1 MELHFDIKLSKSQQE
16 IYHLVHDDRYK
27 YYTVVFSRQS
37 GKSVLM
43 MVLCIEWLFQKNNN
57 IAYLCKNFKPLAI
70 TMYKRLIKILP
81 KEIIKSCNGS
91 DLTIETI
98 YDSTLTFLSAEQ
110 GSSLRGQTFTHVI
123 CDEFAFFKMEQTD
136 GTHLWNDILSP
147 TLKARGKKCIFVST
161 PLGKNNIL
169 YDMYLRGLSDDFPK
183 YVSVLKTIY
192 DDGFITPEEIEETKK
207 SIPDISFRQE
217 YLCEWLD
224 DGLTFFQGFSECFDI
239 DKLHNTNKCWIGVDL
254 SSDGADAT
262 ILTVINEADEV
273 EQYKINGTLDM
284 KYKQIADIID
294 KYNPVA
300 TYIENNGI
308 GSPMINEI
316 KRLVRH
322 RSKIYEWT
330 TTNASK
336 EEIVSDMAVKIAN
349 KEIHFLKDDK
359 ELYAELGSFIVTV
372 SKSRKFTFAAR
383 NGKHDDRV
391 LSACIAL
398 RCKEDLKYQG
408 INKNKFILTNAK
420 RFI

>member
-1 MELHFDIKLSKSQQE
+1 MNLKFDIRLSKSQQE
-16 IYHLVHDDRYK
+16 VFDLVHNDKYK

-43 MVLCIEWLFQKNNN
+43 IVLCLEWLFNKNNS
-57 IAYLCKNFKPLAI
+57 IAYICRNFTLAKKL
-70 TMYKRLIKILP
+70 Y
-81 KEIIKSCNGS
+81 KEIIKLIPKDFINASNGS
-91 DLTIETI
+91 DFYIETI
-98 YDSTLTFLSAEQ
+98 YGSTLNFYSSEQ

-123 CDEFAFFKMEQTD
+123 CDEFAFHKQEQTD

-169 YDMYLRGLSDDFPK
+169 YDMYLRGLSDDFPQ

-192 DDGFITPEEIEETKK
+192 DDGFIDETGIDEIKK

-239 DKLHNTNKCWIGVDL
+239 DTVRKTNKYHIGVDL
-254 SSDGADAT
+254 SSDGSDAT
-262 ILTVINEADEV
+262 IVTVINEYDEV
-273 EQYKINGTLDM
+273 EQYKVDGTLDM
-284 KYKQIADIID
+284 KYRQIADIINS
-294 KYNPVA
+294 YNPVA

-308 GSPMINEI
+308 GQPMYNEI
-316 KRLVRH
+316 RRLVRY
-322 RSKIYEWT
+322 KNKLYEWT
-330 TTNASK
+330 TTNSSK

-359 ELYAELGSFIVTV
+359 ELYAELGSFVVTV
-372 SKSRKFTFAAR
+372 SKSRKLTFAGK

-398 RCKEDLKYQG
+398 KCKNDFKHFG
-408 INKNKFILTNAK
+408 VNNNKFILSNIK
-420 RFI
+420 VLR